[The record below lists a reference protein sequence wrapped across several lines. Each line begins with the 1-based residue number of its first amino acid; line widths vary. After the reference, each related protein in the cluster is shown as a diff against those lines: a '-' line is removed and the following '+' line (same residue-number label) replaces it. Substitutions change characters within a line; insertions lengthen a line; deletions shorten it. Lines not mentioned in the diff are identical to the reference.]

1 MYADGVAT
9 TRRELQA
16 IADRIGAEDLSGQAI
31 GVLMPNAPAAIAAW
45 FGIWRAGGAFVPLNP
60 RAPDAEIERAIERT
74 GVAAVMTPDE
84 FRVCRPASPRRVDPE

>member
-1 MYADGVAT
+1 MAELLEGEPDDVLVYADGVAT

-45 FGIWRAGGAFVPLNP
+45 FGI
-60 RAPDAEIERAIERT
+60 
-74 GVAAVMTPDE
+74 
-84 FRVCRPASPRRVDPE
+84 